1 MNENTLLSSRVAQL
15 ESDMKH
21 RLQDHQKQTSET
33 QATITSLHNRQMAD
47 RYMGNMYET
56 IDSSLCVCV
65 CVCVCVCNR
74 EAIGSLMAQLQD
86 LRSSCATEEAK
97 VSSLRRELYDT
108 SKELGEALSRNN
120 RQVSSHTPPV

>member
-1 MNENTLLSSRVAQL
+1 MKPRPLL
-15 ESDMKH
+15 
-21 RLQDHQKQTSET
+21 
-33 QATITSLHNRQMAD
+33 LH
-47 RYMGNMYET
+47 YT
-56 IDSSLCVCV
+56 IDKWPTGTWVICMRRLIPLSV